1 MGLHNLVLAIL
12 YLFYSVLYTYSMKKI
27 LFIVLIVYV
36 FVVIFIV
43 KNNVSKRVELSSNAK
58 DISVKKTEIFSTV
71 KMDAFKYSYILFRG
85 GENTVIIQNTK
96 QEDFLVL
103 TERLACRNA
112 INGNFYTTDY
122 KSIGLVQINGTLV
135 SSRIESAF
143 FDGFLSIDTN
153 AQGEIGLEPDYA
165 MANIL
170 QSGPLLIKN
179 GELPSLIIQQDKQ
192 SRRSVA
198 LTTDTQDLYFLS
210 VFNNDS
216 RFSGP
221 YLEDL
226 PEIIARIAEQENVD
240 IVWALNLDGGSASAI
255 KSSNILLPEFRTV
268 KTIICIK

>member
-43 KNNVSKRVELSSNAK
+43 KNNVSKRVETSRNAK
-58 DISVKKTEIFSTV
+58 DVIVAKEETFPTV
-71 KMDAFKYSYILFRG
+71 EMDAFKYSYILFRG
-85 GENTVIIQNTK
+85 GENTVVIQNTK

-103 TERLACRNA
+103 TERLACRYA

-122 KSIGLVQINGTLV
+122 KPIGLVRINGTLV
-135 SSRIESAF
+135 SHRIESVF

-153 AQGEIGLEPDYA
+153 AHGEIGLEPDYA
-165 MANIL
+165 MANVL

-179 GELPSLIIQQDKQ
+179 GELSSLIVQQDKQ

-226 PEIIARIAEQENVD
+226 PEIIAQIADQENVYV
-240 IVWALNLDGGSASAI
+240 VWALNLDGGSASAI
-255 KSSNILLPEFRTV
+255 KTPYILLPEFKTV
-268 KTIICIK
+268 ETIICIK